1 MKQQETWGI
10 FVKEKG
16 PPVFPETTWISREQA
31 LHALPTVAAWAD
43 LEASDLEV
51 RLISDGQESQ
61 KQASEQAEEQGQA

>member
-1 MKQQETWGI
+1 MKQETTWGI

-16 PPVFPETTWISREQA
+16 PPVFPETTWISREKA

-51 RLISDGQESQ
+51 REIPNVQEIQLQGQAE
-61 KQASEQAEEQGQA
+61 ASEQA